1 VIKDYICPI
10 CDKGNITIEQE
21 RTGPPGFRD
30 TDYNILKKTCECIT
44 YDCETVALAIK
55 SYKDNK
61 YIKHEVCENCGEAE
75 ANIHYPMKAWAGEY
89 KDICSS
95 CFEVE
100 MKNLEAKY
108 SKS

>member
-1 VIKDYICPI
+1 MTKDYICPI

-30 TDYNILKKTCECIT
+30 TDYNILQKTCECIT
-44 YDCETVALAIK
+44 YNCDAVAVAIQ
-55 SYKDNK
+55 SYKDKK
-61 YIKHEVCENCGEAE
+61 YIKEEVCEKCGVEEATI
-75 ANIHYPMKAWAGEY
+75 NFFTSNGY
-89 KDICSS
+89 KNICSS

-100 MKNLEAKY
+100 MKNLETKY